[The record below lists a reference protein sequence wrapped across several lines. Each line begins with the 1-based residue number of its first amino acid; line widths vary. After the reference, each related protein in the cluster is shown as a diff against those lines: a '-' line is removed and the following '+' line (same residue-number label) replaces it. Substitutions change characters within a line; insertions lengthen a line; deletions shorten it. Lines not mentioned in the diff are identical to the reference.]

1 MQNKLLFEA
10 SVAGSNSFQLPPL
23 DVPDEMN
30 LPEELLRPDNPPLPD
45 LPENETVRH
54 FTRLSKR
61 AYGVDDGFYPL
72 GSCTMK
78 YNPKINEWAARLPGL
93 AEIHPLQPDETAQGA
108 LELMYRLDQALC
120 AVTGM
125 DRFTLQPA
133 AGAQGELTG
142 AMIMAAYHAKRGDAK
157 RTKMIVPDSAHGTNP
172 ATANMAG
179 FDVVEVKSNARGL
192 VDVASLRAAM
202 NDEVAGIMLTNPNTL
217 GLFEEDITEIAA
229 IVHDG
234 GGLLY
239 YDGANLNGML
249 GVARPGDMGF
259 DIVHLNLHKT
269 FSTPHGGGGPGSGV
283 VGVKQH
289 LEPFLP
295 SPLVAKGEGGYYFDH
310 DRPDSIGRLLA
321 FHGNFSVLVR
331 AYTYLLTLG
340 AAGLREVSENAVL
353 NANYLRVLLR
363 DHYHIPF
370 DRLCKHE
377 FIATPSHLK
386 QEYGVT
392 TLDIAKRLLDYG
404 YHPPTVYFPLIVEE
418 ALLIEPTETE
428 SRERIDDFAAAL
440 IKIAAEAEVDASLLQ
455 EAPHNMPI
463 GRVDEV
469 GAARKPILRYRAT
482 DLV

>member
-1 MQNKLLFEA
+1 MQNRLLFET
-10 SVAGSNSFQLPPL
+10 SVDGSNSFRLPPL
-23 DVPDEMN
+23 DVPDSISM
-30 LPEELLRPDNPPLPD
+30 PEELLRADNPPLPD

-78 YNPKINEWAARLPGL
+78 YNPKINEWAARLPGFT
-93 AEIHPLQPDETAQGA
+93 EIHPLQPAATAQGA
-108 LELMYRLDQALC
+108 LELMYNLEQILC
-120 AVTGM
+120 TITGM
-125 DRFTLQPA
+125 ERFTLQPA

-142 AMIMAAYHAKRGDAK
+142 AMLIAAYHAKRGDTK

-179 FDVVEVKSNARGL
+179 FEVIEVKSNENGL

-217 GLFEEDITEIAA
+217 GLFDTQIAEIAA

-239 YDGANLNGML
+239 YDGANLNGIL

-289 LEPFLP
+289 LAPFLP
-295 SPLVAKGEGGYYFDH
+295 SPLVAKNENGYYLDY
-310 DRPDSIGRLLA
+310 DRPDSIGRMLA
-321 FHGNFSVLVR
+321 FHGNFGVLVK

-340 AAGLREVSENAVL
+340 AAGLREVAENAVL

-363 DHYHIPF
+363 EHYHIPF

-377 FIATPSHLK
+377 FVATPGRLK
-386 QEYGVT
+386 DAQGAT

-404 YHPPTVYFPLIVEE
+404 YHPPTIYFPLIVAD

-440 IKIAAEAEVDASLLQ
+440 IQIAAEARADADLLE
-455 EAPHNMPI
+455 EAPHTMPI

-469 GAARKPILRYRAT
+469 GAARKPILRYRAEN
-482 DLV
+482 